1 MIYRRLKYSTK
12 ICINF
17 INFSEN
23 NVSNIFQS
31 ILMNCNYFQQLTKDT
46 VINRKK
52 VSSALKEEIYRNN
65 SSVKDMKFHRKI
77 AVLIPK
83 LYFQRYILENMM
95 KCRHFLVDILPGMCE
110 TNFMVFPVFQSVLLS
125 GRL

>member
-12 ICINF
+12 ICIKF
-17 INFSEN
+17 INFSAN

-46 VINRKK
+46 VRNRKK
-52 VSSALKEEIYRNN
+52 VSSTLKEEICRND

-77 AVLIPK
+77 AVLIPDIRSHK
-83 LYFQRYILENMM
+83 QHSLSKVYFRKHDEMQKFPGWHSSRNTRNQLY
-95 KCRHFLVDILPGMCE
+95 G
-110 TNFMVFPVFQSVLLS
+110 LS
-125 GRL
+125 CISE